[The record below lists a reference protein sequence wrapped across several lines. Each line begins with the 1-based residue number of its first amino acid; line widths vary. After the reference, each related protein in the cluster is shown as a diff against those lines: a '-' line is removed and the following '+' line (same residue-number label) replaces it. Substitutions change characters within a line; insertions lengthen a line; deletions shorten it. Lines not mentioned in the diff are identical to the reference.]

1 MEQAMSHVASNCLRI
16 MFDRRDEAGTAGG
29 TACCDPF
36 FFFHRIRP
44 YISSWSAIFEGQY
57 EDASKSKCD
66 TLTKQ
71 LEMLDA
77 LEAEG
82 PDGLPTLT
90 AHRAHLRQALAAL
103 QKRQSLCGPSG
114 AMSTLLPMCD
124 AFLEISMSSAELGS
138 MLERFEYY
146 MPAKHREALAAVRSN
161 PARSF
166 VLQLREEG
174 SEQALTLIDHF
185 NACVRRV
192 LDFRWRH
199 LSYIEEYVVR
209 PSGMMEAK
217 GTGGTHAFEYLNQH
231 ISDTELALIPLFEPA
246 PLDETSDEAAP
257 SSPHRAP
264 QRSSSSGGG
273 ATLLQLPERML
284 SDPNGRSVEDDL
296 DDLDDIWLVSEH
308 NGLLPPAAPLAL
320 EALPASW
327 QPLIALLSI
336 LPGACVPPAT
346 FCERVE
352 VRAATLPADLSA
364 LTGRWEE
371 ERARA
376 LVSFV
381 VAGWHAAAKGEGRPR
396 APPMALA
403 RLAALLSERLGR
415 AEGLDMIDTILYN
428 WRLRGGVL
436 PSPLATAH
444 VPAAAGPHAHA
455 HAHAHAHGHGHGQGL
470 VPEGTHAPGGSGAQH
485 GAPHG
490 APLPLAAAHAGLAA
504 VVADHGRDRS
514 RSLTDSPMLSPVLAG
529 LNGSASPL
537 DRTVRPVLATMAQVV
552 PVQRFLCVE
561 EEDWF
566 VRLHVTLASEFGRV
580 VGAARACRGAQSVES
595 RQRSL
600 KHLEQAIEVLV
611 KVHYEAGVG
620 SSPISAKSAPNVRP
634 VLLQQRMAHFY
645 DNVPDLGLEPLRQR
659 AARVYCATG
668 VDQSCLLHLMGVD
681 CDRANPSA
689 MQTFREWQER
699 STMPEAHKAYLA
711 ALRRT
716 VHPMRDVVEKE
727 VGVRKL
733 TVQQLSRLEL
743 AHNNC
748 IDMLLRYFTRRW
760 ELVRMM
766 FGDEASRHLTLDW
779 EQERASI
786 ADARLR
792 LLVHR
797 RALAA
802 AGSASPELSRVGS
815 TANLALDTSLDGD
828 VPGMP
833 VGVDPVLMR
842 PESALSGAPSDDAV

>member
-1 MEQAMSHVASNCLRI
+1 
-16 MFDRRDEAGTAGG
+16 
-29 TACCDPF
+29 
-36 FFFHRIRP
+36 
-44 YISSWSAIFEGQY
+44 
-57 EDASKSKCD
+57 
-66 TLTKQ
+66 
-71 LEMLDA
+71 
-77 LEAEG
+77 
-82 PDGLPTLT
+82 
-90 AHRAHLRQALAAL
+90 
-103 QKRQSLCGPSG
+103 
-114 AMSTLLPMCD
+114 
-124 AFLEISMSSAELGS
+124 
-138 MLERFEYY
+138 
-146 MPAKHREALAAVRSN
+146 
-161 PARSF
+161 
-166 VLQLREEG
+166 
-174 SEQALTLIDHF
+174 
-185 NACVRRV
+185 V

-246 PLDETSDEAAP
+246 PPDETSDEVPP

-264 QRSSSSGGG
+264 QRSSSSGSGT
-273 ATLLQLPERML
+273 TLLQLPERLLGDPNKAML
-284 SDPNGRSVEDDL
+284 GDPNGRSVEDAL

-327 QPLIALLSI
+327 KPLLALLSI

-346 FCERVE
+346 FCEHVE
-352 VRAATLPADLSA
+352 VRAGTLPADLST
-364 LTGRWEE
+364 LSGRWEE

-381 VAGWHAAAKGEGRPR
+381 VAGWHAAAKGEGQPR
-396 APPMALA
+396 APPEPLA

-436 PSPLATAH
+436 PSALATAPTALATAAH
-444 VPAAAGPHAHA
+444 ATAAAGPHAHA
-455 HAHAHAHGHGHGQGL
+455 HGHAQG
-470 VPEGTHAPGGSGAQH
+470 H

-490 APLPLAAAHAGLAA
+490 APQLLAPAHAGLAA
-504 VVADHGRDRS
+504 VVADLGRP
-514 RSLTDSPMLSPVLAG
+514 RSLTDSPMLSPVLAV
-529 LNGSASPL
+529 LNGSPASPL
-537 DRTVRPVLATMAQVV
+537 DRTVRPLLATMAQVV

-580 VGAARACRGAQSVES
+580 VGAARACRGAQSVDS

-681 CDRANPSA
+681 CDRAKPSA

-802 AGSASPELSRVGS
+802 ASSASPELSRVGS
-815 TANLALDTSLDGD
+815 TANLALETSLDGN
-828 VPGMP
+828 VLGLSM
-833 VGVDPVLMR
+833 GVDAVLMR